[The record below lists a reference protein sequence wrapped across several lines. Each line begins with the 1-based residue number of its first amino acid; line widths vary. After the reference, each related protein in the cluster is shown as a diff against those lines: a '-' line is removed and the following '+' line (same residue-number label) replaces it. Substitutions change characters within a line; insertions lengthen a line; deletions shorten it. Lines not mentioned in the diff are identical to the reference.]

1 MISYFIQKKLEE
13 EVEQHSKKVMLMT
26 AGIVLAGVG
35 SFIAYK
41 AIKKQINSV
50 EEELK
55 YLNDV
60 ELDEFEYCDKVYS
73 LNDEKEKEEQVD
85 SELEE
90 KVNEFNSRRISCE
103 NCNDATR
110 EEMQHYLNITRDSK
124 NQVEVDPSSYAEGVY
139 DNYDFYEEEK

>member
-1 MISYFIQKKLEE
+1 MISYFIQKKLDE
-13 EVEQHSKKVMLMT
+13 EVEQHSKKVMLVT
-26 AGIVLAGVG
+26 AGVVLAGVG
-35 SFIAYK
+35 SFLAYK

-60 ELDEFEYCDKVYS
+60 ELDEFEYCDNVYTS
-73 LNDEKEKEEQVD
+73 NDEKEEETTVD
-85 SELEE
+85 PELQE

-103 NCNDATR
+103 NCKDATR
-110 EEMQHYLNITRDSK
+110 EEMQHYLNITRDNK

-139 DNYDFYEEEK
+139 DNYDLYEGEK

>member
-73 LNDEKEKEEQVD
+73 LNDEKEEQVD